1 MINHEPLSD
10 RKKEL
15 IDLCLDKFVEKGLYS
30 TSTKDL
36 GEAVN
41 LHQGAL
47 YFHFTN
53 KDEIV
58 LSCAEEAGR
67 ILEDKLLI
75 PAVSSL
81 DDEEKWLSNLTKQAE
96 KYAPVMKFFT
106 QVRTAPLYHD
116 KMQPIME
123 RMKQRHS
130 GYAEKL
136 AAQLNC
142 SAQEISSYLYLGVV
156 IFSNYMV
163 FDEEMYFEQPIEIM
177 KRAIWAIRRAH
188 KDGAENSEAHSG

>member
-1 MINHEPLSD
+1 MYKRNCSVVMHEPVGD

-15 IDLCLDKFVEKGLYS
+15 IDLCLEKFIEKGLYG
-30 TSTKDL
+30 TTTKDL

-41 LHQGAL
+41 LRQGAL

-81 DDEEKWLSNLTKQAE
+81 DDKDEWLARLTK
-96 KYAPVMKFFT
+96 
-106 QVRTAPLYHD
+106 
-116 KMQPIME
+116 
-123 RMKQRHS
+123 
-130 GYAEKL
+130 
-136 AAQLNC
+136 
-142 SAQEISSYLYLGVV
+142 
-156 IFSNYMV
+156 
-163 FDEEMYFEQPIEIM
+163 
-177 KRAIWAIRRAH
+177 
-188 KDGAENSEAHSG
+188 